1 MKRVLTNG
9 CESTMKKLSG
19 SRVLRAL
26 TSPPKVRAL
35 GALIA
40 VAVLAAACSSGS
52 TSGSTA
58 SGKTGPAWCGK
69 KDFVL
74 GYSDGDG
81 QNGWRKVTL
90 ALLKQAVAECP
101 NITKA
106 IYEDALGSAQTQV
119 AQFNSLIAQGA
130 NVIVTIPDAGTPLLP
145 VMRKA
150 MAAHIPVIPFT
161 QPPVGGKVGVDY
173 VAAVVENQTLLGKE
187 WGEWMCTTLHDKG
200 NVVFMGGVPG
210 NSQSLDELQGIK
222 QAFSQP
228 SCTGVKLLPGAPV
241 TTDWQVAMYQSA
253 MAGLIAKYGS
263 KINGIIV
270 DYGGGFNGAVAAYK
284 AAGLNVPPVATN
296 SDNQLTCSLMKQGD
310 KFIEYTSGNKQVDNA
325 LQQGI
330 AALNHTK
337 PLQPALYP
345 QHIVFNTEGGPKPVC
360 DPSLPA
366 GAALG
371 EGLSPAQLLQIL
383 G

>member
-1 MKRVLTNG
+1 MKN
-9 CESTMKKLSG
+9 LSG
-19 SRVLRAL
+19 SRVLRGL
-26 TSPPKVRAL
+26 TSRRTATAL
-35 GALIA
+35 GAVIT
-40 VAVLAAACSSGS
+40 VAALAAGCSSGS
-52 TSGSTA
+52 TSGSTTT

-74 GYSDGDG
+74 GYSDGNG

-150 MAAHIPVIPFT
+150 MAAHIAVIPFT
-161 QPPVGGKVGVDY
+161 QPPVGGQQGTDY

-187 WGEWMCTTLHDKG
+187 WGEWMCTTLHKG

-228 SCTGVKLLPGAPV
+228 SCSGVKLLPGAPV

-253 MAGLIAKYGS
+253 MAGLIAKYGN

-284 AAGLNVPPVATN
+284 AAGLKVPPVATN

-330 AALNHTK
+330 AAINHTK
-337 PLQPALYP
+337 PLQAALYP
-345 QHIVFNTEGGPKPVC
+345 QHVVFNTEGGPKPAC

-371 EGLSPAQLLQIL
+371 EGLTAAQLTQIL